1 MRRCP
6 TSPRVAR
13 SVTARVST
21 EPRPPRAEP
30 GRQSLRWVMPP
41 TAPWAR
47 EAPRRVLVLFLL
59 SLWDVCEARHC
70 IHHTSDLPET
80 MGWKPEEAA
89 PPAFPPAGPHMPGVP
104 FRCADR
110 PALPS
115 LGSRASGPGGVLLP
129 SSRRDGVLHVFS
141 ICERR
146 ESCGGI
152 ERTLGKPVNQS
163 NQRPWIWMVQPSIL
177 RVPKS
182 LLQSS
187 LPSWK
192 AQS

>member
-6 TSPRVAR
+6 TSPGVAR

-89 PPAFPPAGPHMPGVP
+89 PPAFPTAGPRTCPARRSGAP
-104 FRCADR
+104 TDPRCPPSGHVHPDPEAFFS
-110 PALPS
+110 PLPVAMGCS
-115 LGSRASGPGGVLLP
+115 VCSPSASVENRVAVSRGPWGNLSISRTNDLGYGW
-129 SSRRDGVLHVFS
+129 FS
-141 ICERR
+141 
-146 ESCGGI
+146 
-152 ERTLGKPVNQS
+152 Q
-163 NQRPWIWMVQPSIL
+163 
-177 RVPKS
+177 
-182 LLQSS
+182 
-187 LPSWK
+187 
-192 AQS
+192 AF